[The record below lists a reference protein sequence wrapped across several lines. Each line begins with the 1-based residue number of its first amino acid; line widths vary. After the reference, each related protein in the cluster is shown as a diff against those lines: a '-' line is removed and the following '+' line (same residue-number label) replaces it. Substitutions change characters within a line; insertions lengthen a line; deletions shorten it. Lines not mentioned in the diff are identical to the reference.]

1 MPAQSG
7 NDLSISQIRD
17 GLINP
22 GFTSPLYV
30 SATSFTVSG
39 DVTSWLRPGRGV
51 VISFATSGIKRCV
64 ATSLSFSSSTNK
76 TTINTIGDSLVNE
89 TITSVLLSSSD
100 LEPLANKKYLGSQLD
115 LTCKLYLPLDEGL
128 GTTTKDLSGWSNHGT
143 LVNGPTWTTGRVG
156 NCLSFD
162 GANDYVNCG
171 NNTILCPA
179 NGQITIEFWMNP
191 SIDLTSGTSNR
202 YMVSYSWGWTE
213 IFYSDGKLYW
223 EVYDES
229 HNKYSKTLSYTF
241 PKNTWYHIAAVS
253 TGYNSPM
260 YLYIN
265 GNQNN
270 LGNSPSSYYGLVYEN
285 LYLGKS
291 GSYYWSGL
299 IDEVRVYNRALSA
312 SEIQDHYL
320 NP

>member
-7 NDLSISQIRD
+7 NNFSISQIRD

-162 GANDYVNCG
+162 GSDDYVDVNDFQLGGEITVEGWIYPRAHQNWQRMIDFG
-171 NNTILCPA
+171 NGEYADNIL
-179 NGQITIEFWMNP
+179 IT
-191 SIDLTSGTSNR
+191 TSRGTTGKPYFEVFIGGTAYKASSPDAISLN
-202 YMVSYSWGWTE
+202 SWHFLVGVV
-213 IFYSDGKLYW
+213 GGGRVKLY
-223 EVYDES
+223 VDNVLKADVAGPS
-229 HNKYSKTLSYTF
+229 GL
-241 PKNTWYHIAAVS
+241 
-253 TGYNSPM
+253 
-260 YLYIN
+260 
-265 GNQNN
+265 NN
-270 LGNSPSSYYGLVYEN
+270 LIRKNNYIGRSN
-285 LYLGKS
+285 
-291 GSYYWSGL
+291 WSANAYFKGL
-299 IDEVRVYNRALSA
+299 IDEVRIYNRALSA